1 MFSRSVGFF
10 APRARRETQ
19 PGQRHSAYFPEKMS
33 SFLHTCLRCQSAQ
46 KIQRPIGAAN
56 AHSSYHRHH

>member
-1 MFSRSVGFF
+1 
-10 APRARRETQ
+10 
-19 PGQRHSAYFPEKMS
+19 MS